1 MYETDNG
8 SLHGTNY
15 DNKVSSV
22 KLREGCT
29 MQGYDHK
36 DLGELIFI
44 FNEDKAN
51 TINDQNVNVN
61 DKLTSYSCTCNGRL
75 IQNDTS
81 KVLIFLTKLTIKRKI
96 SKQIF
101 FLQEYE
107 LVEVGKEC
115 GDNKQIKLSNSLSD
129 PLACKRIADQTVKY
143 PLCGEYFEINRG
155 YCRCTPSDEDCAM
168 NNDGGSSLY
177 RIIRKGN
184 QNGFNHFFGV

>member
-29 MQGYDHK
+29 MKGYDYE
-36 DLGELIFI
+36 DLDELIFI

-61 DKLTSYSCTCNGRL
+61 DKLTSYSCECLGRS

-81 KVLIFLTKLTIKRKI
+81 NVLI
-96 SKQIF
+96 
-101 FLQEYE
+101 
-107 LVEVGKEC
+107 
-115 GDNKQIKLSNSLSD
+115 N
-129 PLACKRIADQTVKY
+129 
-143 PLCGEYFEINRG
+143 
-155 YCRCTPSDEDCAM
+155 
-168 NNDGGSSLY
+168 LY
-177 RIIRKGN
+177 
-184 QNGFNHFFGV
+184 QN